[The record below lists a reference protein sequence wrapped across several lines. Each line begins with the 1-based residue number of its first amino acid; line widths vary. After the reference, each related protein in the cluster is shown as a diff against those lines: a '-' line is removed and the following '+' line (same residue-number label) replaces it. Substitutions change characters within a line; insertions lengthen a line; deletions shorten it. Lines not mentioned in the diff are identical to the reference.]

1 MIYNIDGRKDIGRM
15 TLVIFKGRGE
25 DMLGLFRHKRIMMY
39 VNDYKNKISTDE
51 RYHFKIDD

>member
-1 MIYNIDGRKDIGRM
+1 M